1 MYRPSNPDLFNYS
14 GLEKPV
20 VGSSSRYEQPCG
32 HFEAEVCSVYDYMEP
47 QGASFDHGTAQSGCH
62 ANSPIAAVL
71 VTRNVHR
78 GLGSRRKS

>member
-1 MYRPSNPDLFNYS
+1 MYRPSNPDLFNFS

-47 QGASFDHGTAQSGCH
+47 QGASFDHGTAQSGPQVLGTVMEIL
-62 ANSPIAAVL
+62 SPVVIVIL
-71 VTRNVHR
+71 ILIFRI
-78 GLGSRRKS
+78 